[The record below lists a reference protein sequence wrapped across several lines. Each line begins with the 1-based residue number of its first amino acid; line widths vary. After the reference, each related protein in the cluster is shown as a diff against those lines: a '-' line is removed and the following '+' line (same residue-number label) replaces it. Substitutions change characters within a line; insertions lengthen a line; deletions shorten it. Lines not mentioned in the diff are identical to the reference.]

1 MNELVE
7 QLRLEFKDEEC
18 AYTYV
23 DEFLNAAIATQIKVI
38 REQRGLSQEQLA
50 EKTGMKQERISVLED
65 VNYGSWSVT
74 TLKRIARAL
83 GVTLKV
89 SFETFGSI
97 IDDIANFSRNSLERE
112 SRKEELC
119 GEHQRNVT
127 SSTVLVDLME
137 GAKNRNKQPKNQESG
152 QLSKYAPNSSQSP
165 TSIELETISPPVLAA
180 AGGKR

>member
-1 MNELVE
+1 MQIMKPKSYDSKSLPIQRQGDAYMNELVE

-89 SFETFGSI
+89 
-97 IDDIANFSRNSLERE
+97 
-112 SRKEELC
+112 
-119 GEHQRNVT
+119 
-127 SSTVLVDLME
+127 
-137 GAKNRNKQPKNQESG
+137 
-152 QLSKYAPNSSQSP
+152 
-165 TSIELETISPPVLAA
+165 
-180 AGGKR
+180 